1 MSSNSNT
8 MMIVLAV
15 VGLVVGAGA
24 TYFLFPRT
32 VEVPGETI
40 TVTEY
45 VAPLEGA
52 TIRMGNI
59 WSDDANLET
68 YTPLVDEILVPRL
81 NAYLDLLGY
90 DAEVEILNDNAL
102 ETPAIHLEKV
112 QGFHSVDVDLVIGGR
127 WSSQAQSAL
136 PYVNENKML
145 LFSPSSTSPLLAIP
159 DDNLYRMCPTD
170 VVQSDAIA
178 EMLYQWGIEALAVIQ
193 RVDPWADGIYNLL
206 VPELEDRGM
215 VSEPGWRISYNPES
229 KEFASD
235 LQTLEGIALEMVAE
249 YGAERSA
256 ILVIGFSEVAI
267 MITQVEAYP
276 TIYNEVRWFGT
287 DGTAIT
293 QRIRD
298 DAPTQAAHLQIPST
312 LAAPGI
318 SPKFR
323 ELNATNFPLVGQVLG
338 YYGACTY
345 DIAWCL
351 LEAVL
356 ETQGVVA
363 EDIIPLID
371 PITEKHYGTTGWA
384 KLNEDGDRFPPDYE
398 IWGYGTVG
406 DRTEHVNYGKYFTFD
421 GTVEWYTD
429 RLGFE
434 PPGQP

>member
-1 MSSNSNT
+1 ML
-8 MMIVLAV
+8 IVLAV

-32 VEVPGETI
+32 VEIAGEDVI
-40 TVTEY
+40 EY
-45 VAPLEGA
+45 VAPLDGA
-52 TIRMGNI
+52 TIKMGNI
-59 WSDDANLET
+59 FSDDANLET
-68 YTPLVDEILVPRL
+68 TLPLVDEILVPRL

-90 DAEVEILNDNAL
+90 DAEVDILNDNAL

-112 QGFHSVDVDLVIGGR
+112 QGFHAVDVDLVIGGR

-215 VSEPGWRISYNPES
+215 VSETGWRLSYNPES

-249 YGAERSA
+249 YGAERSG
-256 ILVIGFSEVAI
+256 ILIIGFSEVAI
-267 MITQVEAYP
+267 MISQADAYP
-276 TIYNEVRWFGT
+276 TIYDEVRWFGT

-298 DAPTQAAHLQIPST
+298 DSPTQAAHLQIPST
-312 LAAPGI
+312 LAAPGV
-318 SPKFR
+318 SPKYR
-323 ELNATNFPLVGQVLG
+323 ELNATYFPLVGQVVG
-338 YYGACTY
+338 YYQSCTY
-345 DIAWCL
+345 DIGWVL

-356 ETQGVVA
+356 ESQSVDPLDV
-363 EDIIPLID
+363 IPLID
-371 PITEKHYGTTGWA
+371 PICEKHYGTSGWA

-398 IWGYGTVG
+398 IWGYGIVG
-406 DRTEHVNYGKYFTFD
+406 DRTEHVLYGKYFTNY

-429 RLGFE
+429 KLGFE
-434 PPGQP
+434 PPGQ

>member
-8 MMIVLAV
+8 MLIVLLV

-24 TYFLFPRT
+24 GYLMAPTKE
-32 VEVPGETI
+32 VEVTGET
-40 TVTEY
+40 VY
-45 VAPLEGA
+45 VAPLDGA
-52 TIRMGNI
+52 TIKMGNI
-59 WSDDANLET
+59 FSGDADLET
-68 YTPLVDEILVPRL
+68 TLPLMDDILEPRL

-90 DAEVEILNDNAL
+90 DIDVEFLNDNAL

-112 QGFHSVDVDLVIGGR
+112 QGFHAVDVDLVIGGR

-136 PYVNENKML
+136 PYVNENDML

-178 EMLYQWGIEALAVIQ
+178 EMLYAWGIEAVAVIH

-215 VSEPGWRISYNPES
+215 VSETGWRLSYNPES

-235 LQTLEGIALEMVAE
+235 LQTLEGIAIEMVAE
-249 YGAERSA
+249 YGAERCA

-267 MITQVEAYP
+267 MITQADAYP
-276 TIYNEVRWFGT
+276 TIYDEVRWFGT

-298 DAPTQAAHLQIPST
+298 DAPTQAGHLQIPST
-312 LAAPGI
+312 LAAPAI

-323 ELNATNFPLVGQVLG
+323 ELNATYFPLVGQVVG
-338 YYGACTY
+338 YYSACTY
-345 DIAWCL
+345 DIGWVI
-351 LEAVL
+351 LEAAL
-356 ETQGVVA
+356 EAQSVDPL
-363 EDIIPLID
+363 DIIPLID
-371 PITEKHYGTTGWA
+371 PICEKHYGTSGWA

-398 IWGYGTVG
+398 IWGYGVRG
-406 DRTEHVNYGKYFTFD
+406 DKTEHVLYGKYFTVY

-429 RLGFE
+429 ALGFE
-434 PPGQP
+434 PPGQ

>member
-8 MMIVLAV
+8 MLIVLAV

-32 VEVPGETI
+32 VEIAGE
-40 TVTEY
+40 TEY
-45 VAPLEGA
+45 VAPLDGA
-52 TIRMGNI
+52 TIKIGNI
-59 WSDDANLET
+59 FSDDPNLET
-68 YTPLVDEILVPRL
+68 LMPLLDEILEPRL
-81 NAYLDLLGY
+81 NAYLDMLGY
-90 DAEVEILNDNAL
+90 DAEVKFLNDHAL

-112 QGFHSVDVDLVIGGR
+112 QGFHAVDVDLVIGGR

-136 PYVNENKML
+136 PYVNENDML

-178 EMLYQWGIEALAVIQ
+178 EMLYQWGIEAVAVIQ

-206 VPELEDRGM
+206 VPELEDRDM
-215 VSEPGWRISYNPES
+215 VSKTGWRLSYNPES

-235 LQTLEGIALEMVAE
+235 LQTLEGIAIEMVAD

-267 MITQVEAYP
+267 MISQADAYP
-276 TIYNEVRWFGT
+276 TIYDEVRWFGT

-298 DAPTQAAHLQIPST
+298 DSPTQAAHLQLPST
-312 LAAPGI
+312 VAAPAI

-323 ELNATNFPLVGQVLG
+323 ELNATYFPLAGQVLS
-338 YYGACTY
+338 YYSSCTY
-345 DIAWCL
+345 DIAWVI

-363 EDIIPLID
+363 EDIIPFIH
-371 PITEKHYGTTGWA
+371 PITDKSYGTSGWL
-384 KLNEDGDRFPPDYE
+384 KLNTDGDRFPPDYE

-406 DRTEHVNYGKYFTFD
+406 GRTEHVLYGKYFTNY

-434 PPGQP
+434 PPGQ

>member
-215 VSEPGWRISYNPES
+215 VSETGWRLSYNPES

-406 DRTEHVNYGKYFTFD
+406 DTTEHVNYGKYFTFD

>member
-8 MMIVLAV
+8 MLIVLAV

-24 TYFLFPRT
+24 SYFLFPRT
-32 VEVPGETI
+32 VEIAGE

-52 TIRMGNI
+52 LIKFGNI

-90 DAEVEILNDNAL
+90 DAEVDILNDNAL

-112 QGFHSVDVDLVIGGR
+112 QGFHAVDVDLVIGGR

-145 LFSPSSTSPLLAIP
+145 LFSPSSTSPMLAIP

-178 EMLYQWGIEALAVIQ
+178 EMLYQWGIEAVAVIQ

-215 VSEPGWRISYNPES
+215 VSETGWRLSYNPES

-235 LQTLEGIALEMVAE
+235 LQTLEGIALEMVAG

-267 MITQVEAYP
+267 MITQADAYP
-276 TIYNEVRWFGT
+276 TIYDEVRWFGT

-323 ELNATNFPLVGQVLG
+323 ELNATYFPLVGQVVG
-338 YYGACTY
+338 YYSAVTY
-345 DIAWCL
+345 DIGWVL

-363 EDIIPLID
+363 EDIIPFID
-371 PITEKHYGTTGWA
+371 PITEKSYGASGWL
-384 KLNEDGDRFPPDYE
+384 KLNTDGDRFPPDYE
-398 IWGYGTVG
+398 IWGYGKRG
-406 DRTEHVNYGKYFTFD
+406 DITQHVLYGKYFTNY
-421 GTVEWYTD
+421 GTVEWYTEA
-429 RLGFE
+429 LGFE
-434 PPGQP
+434 PPGQ

>member
-8 MMIVLAV
+8 MMIVLVV

-24 TYFLFPRT
+24 SYFLFPRT

-90 DAEVEILNDNAL
+90 DAEVDILNDNAL

-112 QGFHSVDVDLVIGGR
+112 QGFHAVDVDLVIGGR

-215 VSEPGWRISYNPES
+215 VSETGWRLSYNPES

-371 PITEKHYGTTGWA
+371 PITEKHYGTTGWC

-406 DRTEHVNYGKYFTFD
+406 DTTEHVNYGKYFTFD